1 MRYFIAMAE
10 LPKRYDP
17 NAVEPKWY
25 QRWLDN
31 RDFVANPESPK
42 PPFSIVMPPPNITG
56 MLTLGHVL
64 NHTIQDILARRA
76 RMQGFEVLWLP
87 GMDHAGIGTQT
98 AVEKYLRRTENKT
111 RHDLGREEFLRRV
124 LAWQDKHGGII
135 IEQLK
140 RLGCSCDWSRQR
152 YTLDDDYAAA
162 VQKVFVELYDKGLIY
177 RGRRMINWDPAAQ
190 TAVSDEE
197 VISKAQKGYL
207 YFVRYEI
214 VEEPGRFLEVATTRP
229 ETIMADTAMAFH
241 PDDKRYADLLGK
253 HAWRPLA
260 REKIPIIADEAIDP
274 EFGTGALKVT
284 PAHDTL
290 DFEIG
295 QRHHLPIIDVLTPTG
310 RINCPGVPELHG
322 LERFEARKKA
332 AELLEARGLLA
343 KAEPYENNIGFS
355 DRSDVPIEPRLSE
368 QWFLRYP
375 KTKEALAVV
384 RDHLIRFFPVH
395 WEKVYAQWLENIRD
409 WCISRQV
416 WWGHRITA
424 WYRKVTPAAR
434 VSDVAQASRLPE
446 GAHASR
452 LRNSD
457 TRKPEARATFIGFD
471 ELLDVDITRRQLPHW
486 RQQQKTYFV
495 TFRLA
500 DSIPAT
506 KLSELE
512 SEREA
517 WLKHNP
523 EPWNDAQRK
532 QYYERFSA
540 KLDEWLDAGSGSC
553 VLKDERASKIV
564 ADTLSHFDGQ
574 RYRLGAWVV
583 MPNHVHAIVTPLD
596 EYDLSAILHSWK
608 SYSAHE
614 INELFGRTGQVWQ
627 RESYDHIIRNERTL
641 FKIEEYIDRNPEK
654 AGVEVAHA
662 SRLRNSDTRKPEAR
676 ATIYVGVEPP
686 PDPENWIQDEDTVDT
701 WFSSWLWAY
710 ETMDPQTR
718 KKFYPTSVL
727 VTAPDI
733 IFFWV
738 ARMIVAGLEFKPGI
752 SSKIEDNIPFHH
764 VFFTSIIRD
773 SQGRKMSK
781 SLGNSP
787 DPLDLIAKYGADGLR
802 FGLMR
807 IAPTGQDIRFD
818 ERQIEE
824 GRNFATK
831 LWNVARLRQMHGP
844 SEAEP
849 KIKVQTLSIFAVEVL
864 ARLNETID
872 AIESAYREYHFN
884 LVAQHLY
891 NFVWSDYCDWFVEA
905 AKTDIFGPDEGQK
918 KSALAVM
925 DFALSAILRMLHP
938 FMPHLTEEIWSL
950 LALGKGSI
958 QFAAPPE
965 KFALGSRDDLSEQRR
980 TVSAIYETVQ
990 AGRNLR
996 SESKSPSNKK
1006 MRFILRTNQKSIS
1019 NEIST
1024 LSRLLNAEEIT
1035 LDPEYKATAGA
1046 PVAVTPLGEL
1056 FLAIAAADQA
1066 RERERLTK
1074 EITRLAE
1081 EARTVEAKLQNK
1093 AFVER
1098 APAAVVEEHRRRLKD
1113 LTAQLSKLKHARD
1126 GLS

>member
-1 MRYFIAMAE
+1 MAE

-25 QRWLDN
+25 QLWLEN
-31 RDFVANPESPK
+31 RDFVANPESSK
-42 PPFSIVMPPPNITG
+42 PAFSIVMPPPNITG

-64 NHTIQDILARRA
+64 NNTIQDILARRA

-124 LAWQDKHGGII
+124 LEWQDKHGGII

-152 YTLDDDYAAA
+152 YTLDDSYAAA
-162 VQKVFVELYDKGLIY
+162 VQKVFVQLYDKGLIY

-197 VISKAQKGYL
+197 VISKPQKGHL

-241 PDDKRYADLLGK
+241 PGDKRYADLLGK

-260 REKIPIIADEAIDP
+260 RQKIPIIADEAIDP
-274 EFGTGALKVT
+274 EFGTGVLKVT

-295 QRHHLPIIDVLTPTG
+295 ERHNLPIIDVLTPAG
-310 RINCPGVPELHG
+310 RVNCPAVPELHG
-322 LERFEARKKA
+322 LDRFEARKKA

-384 RDHLIRFFPVH
+384 RDHLIRFFPAH

-416 WWGHRITA
+416 WWGHRIPA
-424 WYRKVTPAAR
+424 WYRK
-434 VSDVAQASRLPE
+434 E
-446 GAHASR
+446 
-452 LRNSD
+452 
-457 TRKPEARATFIGFD
+457 K
-471 ELLDVDITRRQLPHW
+471 
-486 RQQQKTYFV
+486 
-495 TFRLA
+495 
-500 DSIPAT
+500 
-506 KLSELE
+506 SE
-512 SEREA
+512 
-517 WLKHNP
+517 
-523 EPWNDAQRK
+523 
-532 QYYERFSA
+532 
-540 KLDEWLDAGSGSC
+540 
-553 VLKDERASKIV
+553 
-564 ADTLSHFDGQ
+564 
-574 RYRLGAWVV
+574 
-583 MPNHVHAIVTPLD
+583 
-596 EYDLSAILHSWK
+596 
-608 SYSAHE
+608 
-614 INELFGRTGQVWQ
+614 
-627 RESYDHIIRNERTL
+627 IRNPKSE
-641 FKIEEYIDRNPEK
+641 
-654 AGVEVAHA
+654 
-662 SRLRNSDTRKPEAR
+662 
-676 ATIYVGVEPP
+676 IYVGINPP
-686 PDPENWIQDEDTVDT
+686 PDPENWVQDEDTVDT

-710 ETMDPQTR
+710 ETMDLPTR

-727 VTAPDI
+727 VTGPDI

-738 ARMIVAGLEFKPGI
+738 ARMIIAGLEFKPGK
-752 SSKIEDNIPFHH
+752 SSTIEDNIPFHH

-773 SQGRKMSK
+773 KLGRKMSK

-787 DPLDLIAKYGADGLR
+787 DPLELIDKYGADGLR

-807 IAPTGQDIRFD
+807 TAPTGQDIRFD
-818 ERQIEE
+818 EKQIEE

-831 LWNVARLRQMHGP
+831 LWNVTRFRQMHGA
-844 SEAEP
+844 SEATP
-849 KIKVQTLSIFAVEVL
+849 KIDIQSLSIYGVEVL

-884 LVAQHLY
+884 MVAQHIY
-891 NFVWSDYCDWFVEA
+891 TFVWSDYCDWFVEA
-905 AKTDIFGPDEGQK
+905 AKTDIFGTDEGK
-918 KSALAVM
+918 KRSALAVM
-925 DFALSAILRMLHP
+925 DHVLSATLRLLHP

-950 LALGKGSI
+950 LGLGKESI

-965 KFALGSRDDLSEQRR
+965 KLALDAVADADVAEKRR
-980 TVSAIYETVQ
+980 LAKSIYETVQ

-996 SESKSPSNKK
+996 SESKLASNKK
-1006 MRFILRTNQKSIS
+1006 IRFILRANDKSIS
-1019 NEIST
+1019 GQIPT
-1024 LSRLLNAEEIT
+1024 LSRLLNAEEVT
-1035 LDPEYKATAGA
+1035 LDPKHKATAGT
-1046 PVAVTPLGEL
+1046 PLAVTPLGEI
-1056 FLAIAAADQA
+1056 FLAIAAADQL
-1066 RERERLTK
+1066 RERERLDK
-1074 EITRLAE
+1074 EIAKIEAE
-1081 EARTVEAKLQNK
+1081 SRTVEAKLQS
-1093 AFVER
+1093 APFVER
-1098 APAAVVEEHRRRLKD
+1098 APAAVVEEHRRRLND
-1113 LTAQLSKLKHARD
+1113 LIAQLTKLKQARE
-1126 GLS
+1126 GLN